1 MQVLIKLISLLFV
14 VFNFSYASEQ
24 LEYKIYRAGEDGFSL
39 SSILVMGKKD
49 AVLIDTHFTKKEFIL
64 IYKKQ
69 KEFIRLPNEKLMN

>member
-39 SSILVMGKKD
+39 ASILVMGKKGCC
-49 AVLIDTHFTKKEFIL
+49 F
-64 IYKKQ
+64 
-69 KEFIRLPNEKLMN
+69 N